1 MADYLKLDADAVKVA
16 VNRLLADYPE
26 ITEDDDLLQDMLTG
40 STDFNEILSRI
51 LDKHLTASS
60 QAKAVKE
67 RESDLK
73 ARRERLEATADGLK
87 GMMISLMNT
96 AGLEKLPLVEATISI
111 TKPRTSV
118 NVFDV
123 DALEQPYVRFKRE
136 ADKKA
141 IAFAIE
147 SGIVVNGAE
156 LVMGEPSISVRTK

>member
-1 MADYLKLDADAVKVA
+1 MDNYLKLDADAVVA
-16 VNRLLADYPE
+16 AVHRLLSGYPE
-26 ITEDDDLLQDMLTG
+26 IKEDDELLQDMLTG
-40 STDFNEILSRI
+40 STDFNEIMSRI

-67 RESDLK
+67 READLK

-87 GMMISLMNT
+87 GMMMSLMNT
-96 AGLEKLPLVEATISI
+96 AGLDKLPLVEATISI

-118 NVFDV
+118 NVLDV
-123 DALEQPYVRFKRE
+123 EALEQPYVRFKRE

-141 IAFAIE
+141 IASAIE

-156 LVMGEPSISVRTK
+156 LVMGEPSISIRTK